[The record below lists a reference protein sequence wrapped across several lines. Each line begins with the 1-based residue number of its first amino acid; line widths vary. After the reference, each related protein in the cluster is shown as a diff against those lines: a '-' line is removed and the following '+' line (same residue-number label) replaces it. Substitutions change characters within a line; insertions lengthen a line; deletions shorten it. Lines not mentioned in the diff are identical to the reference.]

1 MFTDKVLLT
10 ICVNCVV
17 FVFTNKSRPRELCKL
32 LISYLKLN
40 QRFPVFGSNRL
51 YLFMTNDGYCFV
63 LVMTILSFPNSWLVT
78 GFVKR
83 VTQQG
88 ASR

>member
-51 YLFMTNDGYCFV
+51 YLFMNNEHNF
-63 LVMTILSFPNSWLVT
+63 TIETKQEIIKIF
-78 GFVKR
+78 
-83 VTQQG
+83 
-88 ASR
+88 